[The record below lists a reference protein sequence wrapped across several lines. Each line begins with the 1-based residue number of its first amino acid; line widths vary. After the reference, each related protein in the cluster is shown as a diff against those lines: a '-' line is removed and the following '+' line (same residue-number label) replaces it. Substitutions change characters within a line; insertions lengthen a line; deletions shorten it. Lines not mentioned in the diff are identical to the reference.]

1 MKFTFEPEENSLIIT
16 AKSEDTEY
24 CGSLEANPMITF
36 EKIKKFLLA
45 SNYEILSKSNQLME
59 ISIGGLIDIELKAKE
74 KMTL

>member
-45 SNYEILSKSNQLME
+45 SNY
-59 ISIGGLIDIELKAKE
+59 
-74 KMTL
+74 